1 MPLKYI
7 FRLHKNRTMTI
18 YSILLNACKYVVYV
32 VGLGYVLR
40 ELGINCTTYLASLS
54 VVGLAIGFG
63 SQGLVQD
70 MVTGFFIIF
79 ESQFNIGDLVEIPPH
94 VGIVDELGLRM
105 TRLRNFNGQRV
116 VIPNRNIAT
125 VANYGRS
132 GLEAHVDV
140 GIEAT
145 QSFDSVQ
152 NMLETLITE
161 VQRQFKGI
169 LLSGQTAITPID
181 LATGERF
188 ARLILPIWPQQQW
201 VIEQQLVPRIREC
214 CARNKITIPNDRIS
228 LYYGTPAD
236 MLVSYEQR
244 RKKKGNP
251 A

>member
-125 VANYGRS
+125 VANYGRA

-140 GIEAT
+140 SMET
-145 QSFDSVQ
+145 SQSFEPVKDPLQ
-152 NMLETLITE
+152 TLISE
-161 VQRQFKGI
+161 LQRQFEGI
-169 LLSGQTAITPID
+169 LLPGEITITPID
-181 LATGERF
+181 LATGEHF
-188 ARLILPIWPQQQW
+188 AHMTLLIWPQQQW

-214 CARNKITIPNDRIS
+214 CVRNKITIPNDRIS
-228 LYYGTPAD
+228 LYYGTPGGI
-236 MLVSYEQR
+236 LSYEQR
-244 RKKKGNP
+244 RKHK
-251 A
+251 AVTA